1 MKTCQWMMRKERV
14 AYEECG
20 APAVVTLNG
29 SNVSYC
35 EEHARAYCE
44 AEGIIIAEKM
54 EEKKDEQRNTM

>member
-1 MKTCQWMMRKERV
+1 MMRKERI

-20 APAVVTLNG
+20 AQAVVTLNG

-44 AEGIIIAEKM
+44 AEGIIIAE
-54 EEKKDEQRNTM
+54 ETEGKKDEQQNTM